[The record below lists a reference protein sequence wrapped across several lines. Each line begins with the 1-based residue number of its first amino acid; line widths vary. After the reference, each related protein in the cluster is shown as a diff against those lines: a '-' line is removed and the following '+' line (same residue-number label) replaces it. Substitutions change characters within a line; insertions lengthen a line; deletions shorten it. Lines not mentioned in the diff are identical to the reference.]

1 MVMYY
6 FERKMS
12 EREEKS
18 RPKNVG
24 VGFNVL
30 LRGKQDTK
38 NQNK

>member
-18 RPKNVG
+18 RTKNVG